1 MLKKCF
7 KTLII
12 SVLMMIASSS
22 LFAVEE
28 YISEIYKDLDEV
40 FIVKSDT
47 ELNEILSKNS
57 NDKYYY
63 LIENYTEKK
72 IRRLIVNN
80 DYDFAMTAIIIVIEN
95 NMDNENAVDMYSVI
109 ADAYEIQQQHEIE
122 EEQKRQR
129 EIVRIELAKEKQR
142 GAAEKEF
149 NTAENASGKAV
160 YVSGKED
167 KLTSYHW
174 KGAFGMIN
182 LAYLYDEPG
191 SINSFHYGVSGDFRY
206 EYTTESKL
214 VIGADLFA
222 GINFLAFTDEE
233 KNVPLLGDG
242 NFSFKFATPIIS
254 KDLFWRLG
262 FGSLLAGKASDATAT
277 KEVVD
282 TMYSLNIGVK
292 MERIKL
298 GTANLDIGVDWY
310 PSHLFYSDKLK
321 FAAGADANIEFPF
334 AETERVKL
342 NINLGLKDRFFLKDS
357 GIENRASI
365 ILAIGAENVVR

>member
-1 MLKKCF
+1 MLKRCF

-47 ELNEILSKNS
+47 ELNEILSKNN

-167 KLTSYHW
+167 KLTSYAW
-174 KGAFGMIN
+174 KAAFGMIN
-182 LAYLYDEPG
+182 LAYLYDQPG

-222 GINFLAFTDEE
+222 GINFLALADKE
-233 KNVPLLGDG
+233 KTVPLLGEG
-242 NFSFKFATPIIS
+242 NLSCKFATPIIS

-262 FGSLLAGKASDATAT
+262 FGILLAGKASDAIDTN
-277 KEVVD
+277 EVVD
-282 TMYSLNIGVK
+282 TMYSPNVGVK

-298 GTANLDIGVDWY
+298 GNAKLDLGVDWY
-310 PSHLFYSDKLK
+310 PAHLFYSDKLK

-342 NINLGLKDRFFLKDS
+342 NINVGIKDRFFLKNS
-357 GIENRASI
+357 GIENRASV
-365 ILAIGAENVVR
+365 ILAIGAENVVK